1 MKRLNCYR
9 PYKEYANKLQDW
21 RQAARSRDW
30 VGTRFKGLESP
41 YGATFS
47 ELFRYV
53 DTAQKHREL
62 SRETREQ
69 LQQRIERVFLESIPQ
84 LPLTLGAAADV
95 KVPSLFGILVRRV
108 GDKVECVC
116 VWPGDSGYQFQIT
129 SVHRLAIGFPG
140 GRKVALD
147 PFTIKEMGPRWAQ
160 RLAQGIPGSQATTGF
175 TTCARFSRTSST
187 HGWNIHNNTSV
198 RWQLL
203 GSAQ

>member
-62 SRETREQ
+62 SRETRKQ
-69 LQQRIERVFLESIPQ
+69 LQQRIETVFLESIPQ

-95 KVPSLFGILVRRV
+95 KVPSLFGILVRCV

-116 VWPGDSGYQFQIT
+116 VCGQETVAT
-129 SVHRLAIGFPG
+129 SSRSPVFTVLLLVFLVAEKWRWTLSQSRKWAPG
-140 GRKVALD
+140 GPK
-147 PFTIKEMGPRWAQ
+147 GWPRGF
-160 RLAQGIPGSQATTGF
+160 LAPKPPLGSQHVPDFRGLPVHMDGTF
-175 TTCARFSRTSST
+175 TTTP
-187 HGWNIHNNTSV
+187 
-198 RWQLL
+198 Q
-203 GSAQ
+203 

>member
-84 LPLTLGAAADV
+84 RPL
-95 KVPSLFGILVRRV
+95 II
-108 GDKVECVC
+108 
-116 VWPGDSGYQFQIT
+116 W
-129 SVHRLAIGFPG
+129 
-140 GRKVALD
+140 
-147 PFTIKEMGPRWAQ
+147 
-160 RLAQGIPGSQATTGF
+160 
-175 TTCARFSRTSST
+175 
-187 HGWNIHNNTSV
+187 
-198 RWQLL
+198 
-203 GSAQ
+203 

>member
-62 SRETREQ
+62 SRETRKQ

-84 LPLTLGAAADV
+84 LPLALGAAADV
-95 KVPSLFGILVRRV
+95 KVPSLFGILVRCV
-108 GDKVECVC
+108 GDKVEC

>member
-69 LQQRIERVFLESIPQ
+69 LQQRIERVFLESILQ
-84 LPLTLGAAADV
+84 LPLALGAAADV
-95 KVPSLFGILVRRV
+95 RVPSLFDILVRRV

-116 VWPGDSGYQFQIT
+116 VARTQWLP
-129 SVHRLAIGFPG
+129 L
-140 GRKVALD
+140 LD
-147 PFTIKEMGPRWAQ
+147 HQ
-160 RLAQGIPGSQATTGF
+160 CSQ
-175 TTCARFSRTSST
+175 S
-187 HGWNIHNNTSV
+187 
-198 RWQLL
+198 
-203 GSAQ
+203 